1 MWKSTVFCIL
11 STLVISTMAHGHHEH
26 NKTPKF
32 SLPSHTKVSPAVAA
46 SAEQQMLIDAIKST
60 VLVLKEQFSNTN
72 HSEVVKNVSSLGF
85 STFVQNT
92 QINSIDGLVGNMFSK
107 WADTVIKRL
116 NADNATKAE
125 V

>member
-11 STLVISTMAHGHHEH
+11 STLVISTMAHAHHEH

-72 HSEVVKNVSSLGF
+72 HSEVVKNVSLGF

-92 QINSIDGLVGNMFSK
+92 QINSIDGLVGNMFGK

>member
-1 MWKSTVFCIL
+1 
-11 STLVISTMAHGHHEH
+11 
-26 NKTPKF
+26 
-32 SLPSHTKVSPAVAA
+32 
-46 SAEQQMLIDAIKST
+46 MLIEAIKST
-60 VLVLKEQFSNTN
+60 MLVLREQFSITN
-72 HSEVVKNVSSLGF
+72 HSEVVKNVSLGF

-92 QINSIDGLVGNMFSK
+92 QINSIDGLVGNMFGK